1 MQLDSAVC
9 DDLREQLHAR
19 PGATMK
25 IDLPAQTVTG
35 PDGAAYRFEIDAFR
49 KKCLLEGLDD
59 IGITLQHDAAIA
71 AFENAISQPLRL
83 AIPLTMETSDKT
95 ARQLFEEIKA
105 NPTRKRFGFG
115 RKPALINID
124 LQKAYT
130 AVGEF
135 ATAYETD
142 PKQLDYVNQLAAAFR
157 AKSLPVVWTYVAYMD
172 SGEDCGVWGTRTNT
186 PDSLQNIKVGSRR
199 SEFDERLDIDRKRD
213 IIVNKRMA
221 SAFHETNL
229 QSVFTFHGVDTVIVT
244 GGSTS
249 GCVRATVVDSL
260 SRSYRTIVP
269 RGVRGRQAREPAL
282 RQPLRHGA
290 QIRATSSRSRRFWS
304 TCGR

>member
-1 MQLDSAVC
+1 M
-9 DDLREQLHAR
+9 EQS
-19 PGATMK
+19 
-25 IDLPAQTVTG
+25 
-35 PDGAAYRFEIDAFR
+35 
-49 KKCLLEGLDD
+49 
-59 IGITLQHDAAIA
+59 
-71 AFENAISQPLRL
+71 N
-83 AIPLTMETSDKT
+83 LTS
-95 ARQLFEEIKA
+95 RQLYQAFKA

-130 AVGEF
+130 CVGEF

-142 PKQLDYVNQLAAAFR
+142 PRQLEHLNTLAAEFR
-157 AKSLPVVWTYVAYMD
+157 ARGFPVVWTYVAYMD

-199 SEFDERLDIDRKRD
+199 SEFDDRLVIDRQRD
-213 IIVNKRMA
+213 IIINKRMA
-221 SAFHETNL
+221 SAFFETNL
-229 QSVFTFHGVDTVIVT
+229 GSVFNFHGVDTVVVT

-269 RGVRGRQAREPAL
+269 EECVADKHEGPHFANLYDMVVKYADVLSIDDTLAQL
-282 RQPLRHGA
+282 RQVGP
-290 QIRATSSRSRRFWS
+290 ATEA
-304 TCGR
+304 GR